1 MMGMN
6 FGSPYL
12 VLMMMLC
19 MCIYVVCVC
28 VCVCVCVN
36 EKCNFRPDSNVV
48 EQDSLWIPL
57 GGKVESGGGNRWGQ
71 LGAAEGMMALLEA
84 EVPFWELQARE
95 TLLCVVV
102 VWAGAPERDEDR
114 CF

>member
-1 MMGMN
+1 MDLARRPLEVGGLRLDPEAPPEP
-6 FGSPYL
+6 FLLTWRTGEEAGHQTSAGGEA
-12 VLMMMLC
+12 VLLDGLR
-19 MCIYVVCVC
+19 VV
-28 VCVCVCVN
+28 
-36 EKCNFRPDSNVV
+36 VV
-48 EQDSLWIPL
+48 
-57 GGKVESGGGNRWGQ
+57 VRWGQ